1 MPTFATLEEWT
12 RSQVQEL
19 MQSVLEEEV
28 THVLGR
34 ARYERQAL
42 LDAPR
47 GHRNGYGKPR
57 RLSFTSGT
65 IEVKRPRVRGLDE
78 RFESAILPLFARRTQ
93 EVGQLLPELYLHGLS
108 QGDFELALRSP
119 GQRSAAVAVFDRSS
133 AGQVDRRIHHL
144 AHATIG

>member
-1 MPTFATLEEWT
+1 MPQPKSSPAEVSMPTFAPLEEWT

-57 RLSFTSGT
+57 SRLVQGT
-65 IEVKRPRVRGLDE
+65 KYYKQPSPFRGF
-78 RFESAILPLFARRTQ
+78 RFNSSLVILSDRA
-93 EVGQLLPELYLHGLS
+93 EC
-108 QGDFELALRSP
+108 
-119 GQRSAAVAVFDRSS
+119 AVFRPLHVGIADILCSMIFFQPESPAPFVWGQSPDR
-133 AGQVDRRIHHL
+133 
-144 AHATIG
+144 

>member
-1 MPTFATLEEWT
+1 MPQPKSSPAEVSMPTFATLEEWT

-47 GHRNGYGKPR
+47 GHRNGYGKLR
-57 RLSFTSGT
+57 KLSLTSGT

-93 EVGQLLPELYLHGLS
+93 EVGS
-108 QGDFELALRSP
+108 
-119 GQRSAAVAVFDRSS
+119 AVAGAVLARSVP
-133 AGQVDRRIHHL
+133 G
-144 AHATIG
+144 